1 MGGGADG
8 PFISTDAN
16 DVSTSAAL
24 VFSGVS
30 SSNSSAFGSMVA
42 MVVVV
47 ATYSVDGLWD
57 EARMMYGVGL
67 CVCG

>member
-8 PFISTDAN
+8 PLISTDEN

-42 MVVVV
+42 MVVVFAV
-47 ATYSVDGLWD
+47 ILI
-57 EARMMYGVGL
+57 
-67 CVCG
+67 